1 MDSYYDPESIGSFG
15 GVDRLYRSVKHLGV
29 SRKDVEEFLRGE
41 RTYTVHKPVR
51 RNYPRIKTY
60 VSGIDKQW
68 QADLADVKSL
78 AHFNGGTT
86 FLLTVIDVFSKFA
99 WVVPVKSKSASVM
112 LAAFKSLFE
121 SAHPRKPERIQTDKG
136 KEFFN
141 KLVQDFLKSQNVK
154 HFASHSDQKA
164 SVAERFNRTIKTRIW
179 HYLTYKNTKRYIDVL
194 QQLVNSYNK
203 SFHRSIGMAPIA
215 VSKKNE
221 NEVWVKLFGD
231 GGSSVSK
238 HKLKEGDKVRVT
250 MKKGDFDKGYIPN
263 WSLDHLVVSN
273 SRNESRPVYKLRR
286 KNGEQVDAL
295 FYPEEIQKIS
305 KNTFLVE
312 KVIQKKNGKAL
323 VKWKGWSN
331 KYNSWIPVEQL
342 TRENAEPD

>member
-1 MDSYYDPESIGSFG
+1 
-15 GVDRLYRSVKHLGV
+15 
-29 SRKDVEEFLRGE
+29 
-41 RTYTVHKPVR
+41 
-51 RNYPRIKTY
+51 
-60 VSGIDKQW
+60 
-68 QADLADVKSL
+68 
-78 AHFNGGTT
+78 
-86 FLLTVIDVFSKFA
+86 
-99 WVVPVKSKSASVM
+99 M

-203 SFHRSIGMAPIA
+203 SFHRSIGMPPIA
-215 VSKKNE
+215 VNKKNE
-221 NEVWVKLFGD
+221 NEFWVKLFGD

-238 HKLKEGDKVRVT
+238 PKLKEGDNVRVT
-250 MKKGDFDKGYIPN
+250 MKNCDFDKGYIPN
-263 WSLDHLVVSN
+263 WSLNHLFLRN

-286 KNGEQVDAL
+286 KNAEQVDAL
-295 FYPEEIQKIS
+295 FYPEEIQKIY

-323 VKWKGWSN
+323 VKGKGGQIST
-331 KYNSWIPVEQL
+331 IPGF
-342 TRENAEPD
+342 